1 MTREQRKRV
10 LPVVVV
16 VGAIAVALGLTA
28 TRAPVAP
35 AAPEPV
41 VPLVRVTAVETKAVR
56 LDVETQGTVL
66 PRTEGDLVPEV
77 SGRVVWLSPSMAS
90 GGFFEAGDPLVRL
103 DRGDYE
109 TALRRAEAG
118 VAGLRSQA
126 TLAARSRDRS
136 RALARDGLI
145 SRASLDEAENAARV
159 AAASLADAEAA
170 LERARRDL
178 ERTELRAPYA
188 GRVRSESV
196 DVGQFVERGRAVA
209 RLYAVD
215 YAEVR
220 LPLPDDQLAF
230 LDLPLDYRGEAAPEA
245 GPAVTLRAEFAGR
258 RHEWQGRIVRT
269 EGEIDPTSRMVHVV
283 ARVKDP
289 YARGDDPDRPPL
301 AAGLFVE
308 AEIEGRTVDAVS
320 VLPRAAL
327 RPDGRILVVDPESRL
342 RFREVELLRATRDEL
357 LLTAGLE
364 AGERVCLS
372 PLEAAID
379 GMPVQLADEQDPS

>member
-220 LPLPDDQLAF
+220 LPVPDAQLAF
-230 LDLPLDYRGEAAPEA
+230 LALPLDGAASA
-245 GPAVTLRAEFAGR
+245 GPVVDLRAQFAGTEQR
-258 RHEWQGRIVRT
+258 WQGRVVRT
-269 EGEIDPTSRMVHVV
+269 EGEIDPDSRMINVV
-283 ARVKDP
+283 ARVDDP
-289 YARGDDPDRPPL
+289 YGRAAPTPGPPL
-301 AAGLFVE
+301 AVGMFVS
-308 AEIEGRTVDAVS
+308 ASIHGRELPQAV
-320 VLPRAAL
+320 VLPRVAL
-327 RPDGRILVVDPESRL
+327 RAHDLVWVVGADGRLRERPVTVVRAD
-342 RFREVELLRATRDEL
+342 RETVVVASGLA
-357 LLTAGLE
+357 AGD
-364 AGERVCLS
+364 RVCLS
-372 PLEAAID
+372 TVEGFVD
-379 GMPVQLADEQDPS
+379 GMVVRTTEPA

>member
-220 LPLPDDQLAF
+220 LPVPDAQLAF
-230 LDLPLDYRGEAAPEA
+230 LALPLDGAASA
-245 GPAVTLRAEFAGR
+245 GPVVDLRAQFAGTEQR
-258 RHEWQGRIVRT
+258 WQGRVVRT
-269 EGEIDPTSRMVHVV
+269 EGEIDPDSRMINVV
-283 ARVKDP
+283 ARVDDP
-289 YARGDDPDRPPL
+289 YGRAAPTAGPPL
-301 AAGLFVE
+301 AVGMFVS
-308 AEIEGRTVDAVS
+308 ASIHGRELPQAV
-320 VLPRAAL
+320 VLPRVAL
-327 RPDGRILVVDPESRL
+327 RAHDLVWVVGADGRLRERPVTVVRAD
-342 RFREVELLRATRDEL
+342 RETVVVA
-357 LLTAGLE
+357 AGLA
-364 AGERVCLS
+364 AGDRVCLS
-372 PLEAAID
+372 TVEGFVD
-379 GMPVQLADEQDPS
+379 GMVVRTTEPA